1 MRKLFF
7 SITLFATCFG
17 LKAQDG
23 KLIQQVNFNTGRTF
37 SSFLYKNADGNK
49 DENLS
54 YRSGNTYNLSIGLGF
69 GSKHVLRPEI
79 QYSELGAKSS
89 FLDAPVDWK
98 LNYLGVG
105 ASYLFKVIDKE
116 TISLSPGAIIGYD
129 YLLKGEQTI
138 GSARYNLNENDALKA
153 WDLNAGLLLNSRFKV
168 TESLYLNFEYRFNIG
183 LNQIEKQD
191 QGEKSKNIGHRAL
204 IGLSFNL

>member
-1 MRKLFF
+1 MRKLFL
-7 SITLFATCFG
+7 SITLFAISFG
-17 LKAQDG
+17 FKAQDG
-23 KLIQQVNFNTGRTF
+23 KLLQQINFNAGKTF
-37 SSFLYKNADGNK
+37 SSFVYKDANGNK

-54 YRSGNTYNLSIGLGF
+54 YRSGNAYNLSISLGL
-69 GSKHVLRPEI
+69 GSKHELRPEI
-79 QYSELGAKSS
+79 IYSELGAKSS
-89 FLDAPVDWK
+89 TLDIPVDWK

-105 ASYLFKVIDKE
+105 ASYLFKFINKE
-116 TISLSPGAIIGYD
+116 SISLSPGAIIGYD

-138 GSARYNLNENDALKA
+138 GSARYNLNEIDALKL

-168 TESLYLNFEYRFNIG
+168 TESLYLNFEYRFNMG

>member
-1 MRKLFF
+1 MKKLFL
-7 SITLFATCFG
+7 SITLFAISFG
-17 LKAQDG
+17 FKAQDG
-23 KLIQQVNFNTGRTF
+23 KLLQQINFNAGKTF
-37 SSFLYKNADGNK
+37 SSFMYRDANGNK

-54 YRSGNTYNLSIGLGF
+54 YSSGNTYNLSIGLGL

-79 QYSELGAKSS
+79 IYSELGAKSS
-89 FLDAPVDWK
+89 TLDIPVDWK
-98 LNYLGVG
+98 LNYIGVG
-105 ASYLFKVIDKE
+105 ASYLFKFINKE
-116 TISLSPGAIIGYD
+116 SISLSPGAIIGYD

-138 GSARYNLNENDALKA
+138 GSARYNLNEIDALKV

-168 TESLYLNFEYRFNIG
+168 TESLYLNFEYRFNMG

-204 IGLSFNL
+204 IGVSFNL

>member
-1 MRKLFF
+1 MRKLFL
-7 SITLFATCFG
+7 SLTLFASCLG
-17 LKAQDG
+17 VNAQDG
-23 KLIQQVNFNTGRTF
+23 KILQQINFNAGKTF
-37 SSFLYKNADGNK
+37 SSFLYKDANGNK

-54 YRSGNTYNLSIGLGF
+54 YRSGNTYNISVGLVF
-69 GSKHVLRPEI
+69 GSKHLVRPEI

-89 FLDAPVDWK
+89 STDTPVDWK

-105 ASYLFKVIDKE
+105 ASYLFKIINKE

-138 GSARYNLNENDALKA
+138 GSVRYNLNENDALKA

-168 TESLYLNFEYRFNIG
+168 TESLFLNFEYRFNMG

-191 QGEKSKNIGHRAL
+191 QGEKSKNIGQRAL
-204 IGLSFNL
+204 VGLSFKL

>member
-1 MRKLFF
+1 MRKLFL

-23 KLIQQVNFNTGRTF
+23 KLQQINFNAGKTF
-37 SSFLYKNADGNK
+37 SSFLYKDADGNK

-54 YRSGNTYNLSIGLGF
+54 YRSGNNYNLSIGLGL
-69 GSKHVLRPEI
+69 GSKHLIRPEI

-89 FLDAPVDWK
+89 FLDAQVDWK

-116 TISLSPGAIIGYD
+116 TISLSPGAVIGYD

-138 GSARYNLNENDALKA
+138 GSARYNLTENDALKA
-153 WDLNAGLLLNSRFKV
+153 WDLNAGLLLNGRFKV
-168 TESLYLNFEYRFNIG
+168 TESLYLNLEYRFNMG

-191 QGEKSKNIGHRAL
+191 KGEKTKNIGHKAL
-204 IGLSFNL
+204 LGLSFNL